1 MGGIKPKIFE
11 EFKIIF
17 FKGDWDMNK
26 VILMGRLTRDPEVRR
41 NGNAVVA
48 NYTLA
53 VDRRYGRKEGK
64 NNNDTTDFISCV
76 TFNSQAELVEKYMKQ
91 GTKILVTG
99 RIETG
104 SYTNRDGQKVYTTK
118 VVVDEHE
125 FTEKRSTGL
134 QQDPNASRNGNNES
148 GNDGYNPKGY
158 MPNNGMPV
166 NGYQNSGYQNGDYQ
180 GGVSYP
186 TGNVSR
192 VGYDGFM
199 NIPDGLDEELPF
211 N

>member
-1 MGGIKPKIFE
+1 
-11 EFKIIF
+11 
-17 FKGDWDMNK
+17 MNK

-41 NGNAVVA
+41 SGDTVVA

-53 VDRRYGRKEGK
+53 VDRRHGRKDG

-76 TFNSQAELVEKYMKQ
+76 TFKSQAEFAEKYLKQ

-118 VVVDEHE
+118 VVVHEHE

-134 QQDPNASRNGNNES
+134 QQQPPVNTGNG
-148 GNDGYNPKGY
+148 GYNPNGY
-158 MPNNGMPV
+158 MPNNGASV
-166 NGYQNSGYQNGDYQ
+166 NGYQNGGYPNGGYQ
-180 GGVSYP
+180 GGASYP
-186 TGNVSR
+186 TGSASR
-192 VGYDGFM
+192 AGYDGFM